1 MVTLGSACTGW
12 CSEVQA
18 CELLNVKYVH
28 KFACDINPQVRKLN
42 EENVDVQRMHHD
54 VFSKEFSKEATVDNF
69 SAGFPCQPYST
80 MGANAG
86 IADPR
91 ADAVKPI
98 LKYING
104 AKPKTFFLEHDAA

>member
-28 KFACDINPQVRKLN
+28 TLACDINPQVRKLN
-42 EENVDVQRMHHD
+42 EENLHVQRMHQD
-54 VFSKEFSKEATVDNF
+54 VCSKEFSKEVTVDNF

-80 MGANAG
+80 MGATAG
-86 IADPR
+86 IADHGR
-91 ADAVKPI
+91 MS
-98 LKYING
+98 
-104 AKPKTFFLEHDAA
+104 